1 MDNGVPSSKQASSY
15 ELHIVFSPDIH
26 AARRWQLPFNDVLT
40 IGRDQGQATLFIQD
54 GLISRQHATIHWDN
68 DSQAYLLVDRG
79 SRNGV
84 HVNGM
89 RISATHLQAGDV
101 IRLGGTLLVL
111 VHEASNVAFDTD
123 LPSKY
128 AIATP
133 ILIIG
138 EQGVGKEHLAGAI
151 HEQSER
157 SGRFIAVDCA
167 TFINND
173 LIGEFLGQ
181 ASSLS
186 SAFDLTKELFAAAR
200 EGTLLLNHI
209 DEMPRSLQSVVARL
223 LDSDFNGLANQ
234 TQGRSQGVHLL
245 ATSAVPLEP
254 LISSGRFRLGL
265 FACIS
270 STTIRLVPL
279 RERRHQILRILS
291 EIAEEKGHCLPLH
304 VDAAEAI
311 ILGDWPT
318 NIHGLQ
324 RIVANA
330 ARLGHSTEQITLSV
344 LRNIEPNLVARLK
357 TNRNT
362 PIRPSMEV
370 PSARISLRNR
380 NALESALCRHAGNI
394 AGVARDLGVT
404 RAQIYRWI
412 RKLDIDIE
420 SARGGE

>member
-1 MDNGVPSSKQASSY
+1 MDNGVPSSERPNSCA
-15 ELHIVFSPDIH
+15 LHIVFSPDTH
-26 AARRWQLPFNDVLT
+26 VARQSKLAFNDVLT
-40 IGRDQGQATLFIQD
+40 IGRDQHQATLFIQD
-54 GLISRQHATIHWDN
+54 SMISRQHATIHWDN

-89 RISATHLQAGDV
+89 RINATHLQAGDV

-111 VHEASNVAFDTD
+111 VHETSNVAFDAD
-123 LPSKY
+123 LLSKY

-138 EQGVGKEHLAGAI
+138 EQGVGKEHLARAM

-173 LIGEFLGQ
+173 SIGEFLGQ
-181 ASSLS
+181 ASSPS
-186 SAFDLTKELFAAAR
+186 SALDVAKELFAAAW

-209 DEMPRSLQSVVARL
+209 DNMPRSLQSGIARL
-223 LDSDFNGLANQ
+223 FDSDFIGLANQ
-234 TQGRSQGVHLL
+234 TQGRSPGVHLL
-245 ATSAVPLEP
+245 ATSVVPLEP
-254 LISSGRFRLGL
+254 LISSGRFRLDL

-279 RERRHQILRILS
+279 RERRHQIFRILS

-304 VDAAEAI
+304 ADAAEAI
-311 ILGDWPT
+311 ILGEWPT

-330 ARLGHSTEQITLSV
+330 ARLGHSTAQITLSV
-344 LRNIEPNLVARLK
+344 LRKIEPNLVAHL
-357 TNRNT
+357 TQVS
-362 PIRPSMEV
+362 PLCSSML
-370 PSARISLRNR
+370 S
-380 NALESALCRHAGNI
+380 GNI
-394 AGVARDLGVT
+394 RH
-404 RAQIYRWI
+404 
-412 RKLDIDIE
+412 
-420 SARGGE
+420 S